1 MFLILIPSLGIV
13 IYDVLKIFN
22 LDKTNKK
29 VNKTI
34 NSKKELV
41 LDKKEQEELKKKIK
55 DRLENKNSGKDN
67 NYLPI
72 KTDVND
78 EITVLKKNALDS
90 LYKSAKEEEETYVR
104 KDLNMNKILD
114 KLNNDTTI
122 NDDIYEVKLNDDA
135 ELPKM
140 NSEPVVKKE
149 KSKNKK
155 G

>member
-1 MFLILIPSLGIV
+1 MV
-13 IYDVLKIFN
+13 VLNINSFIRYCNIFN
-22 LDKTNKK
+22 LDKTKKK

-34 NSKKELV
+34 NAKKELV

-55 DRLENKNSGKDN
+55 DRLENKNNGKDN

-78 EITVLKKNALDS
+78 VITVLKKNALDS

-114 KLNNDTTI
+114 KLNNDTTV

-140 NSEPVVKKE
+140 KSEPVVKKE

>member
-1 MFLILIPSLGIV
+1 M
-13 IYDVLKIFN
+13 
-22 LDKTNKK
+22 
-29 VNKTI
+29 
-34 NSKKELV
+34 
-41 LDKKEQEELKKKIK
+41 
-55 DRLENKNSGKDN
+55 
-67 NYLPI
+67 
-72 KTDVND
+72 
-78 EITVLKKNALDS
+78 DS

-140 NSEPVVKKE
+140 KSEPVVKKE